1 MAQGVASAALH
12 LHERGILHGDLY
24 AHNLLHSLLHSVQ
37 EQGRVLLGDFG
48 AASCYDNADR
58 ERAARL
64 ERLEVR
70 AFGCL
75 LEELLARCHPRDE
88 ALGALHS
95 LAEACLLET
104 VLQRP
109 SFAQIAARIDAVA
122 TTMAAEPACA

>member
-1 MAQGVASAALH
+1 M
-12 LHERGILHGDLY
+12 
-24 AHNLLHSLLHSVQ
+24 
-37 EQGRVLLGDFG
+37 LLGDFG
-48 AASCYDNADR
+48 AASCYDSADR
-58 ERAARL
+58 KLAARL

-95 LAEACLLET
+95 LAEECLLEA

-109 SFAQIAARIDAVA
+109 SFADIAARIDAVA
-122 TTMAAEPACA
+122 TTMVAEPICA